1 MLQVLPLAHEY
12 QSSLV
17 GDCET
22 YMIQMCKP
30 GTGITVNMLLDFILA
45 AENFDLTTFLETA
58 ANYSARVDYD
68 LLLGNT
74 FERKQHGVGWDRTYT
89 LEKSENKHISSKFSK
104 INIKTRLLIAE
115 KRFLLLEMNRRK
127 RDNDISV
134 NESDYK
140 IKTTTYIL
148 LTLTPTKERQWLSG
162 QSKNVGKNDSFN
174 LLCSVS
180 YQ

>member
-22 YMIQMCKP
+22 CMIQMCKP
-30 GTGITVNMLLDFILA
+30 ETGITVSTLLDYILA
-45 AENFDLTTFLETA
+45 AEKFDLTTFLETA

-74 FERKQHGVGWDRTYT
+74 FETKNEGRNTYT
-89 LEKSENKHISSKFSK
+89 LEMSENKDISSKFSK
-104 INIKTRLLIAE
+104 INIETRLLIAE
-115 KRFLLLEMNRRK
+115 KRLQHLEMNRRK
-127 RDNDISV
+127 RDNNISV

-140 IKTTTYIL
+140 LPLK
-148 LTLTPTKERQWLSG
+148 
-162 QSKNVGKNDSFN
+162 
-174 LLCSVS
+174 
-180 YQ
+180 